1 MTGRRS
7 RDQGARIE
15 RGIVRA
21 LMAQGF
27 AAVRVPLSGV
37 AGGRFAGDVVMPHDP
52 SGVRVCTG
60 RVYRRQLPDELR
72 NEARDPEHCPL
83 FGPLAGCLLRLRSF
97 RLSRGGECE
106 RLVGNTVRFRSRLH
120 LRGWRRVDR
129 NRHHSYANRIRAPST
144 FDVLQ
149 ENIESDPRRA
159 DKFTVHSKI
168 ALRRECRKLDKLGSG
183 HGDYGKVSTLLTN
196 RPEAF
201 FEALRRIEILRI
213 RSRKVTQNRIIPGE
227 ICVIYCEKDVAH
239 ERDQLFR
246 ARKRFVHGS
255 SRGRRVLHRCNWRTL
270 RYSWRRLDRNRAA
283 SRRKSGLA
291 MSYGCF
297 HQRYR
302 DG

>member
-97 RLSRGGECE
+97 RLSPKKPKRCNAGMPLPGHCFP
-106 RLVGNTVRFRSRLH
+106 VPS
-120 LRGWRRVDR
+120 WIRR
-129 NRHHSYANRIRAPST
+129 T
-144 FDVLQ
+144 
-149 ENIESDPRRA
+149 
-159 DKFTVHSKI
+159 
-168 ALRRECRKLDKLGSG
+168 G
-183 HGDYGKVSTLLTN
+183 HGVLCQ
-196 RPEAF
+196 PQPME
-201 FEALRRIEILRI
+201 
-213 RSRKVTQNRIIPGE
+213 
-227 ICVIYCEKDVAH
+227 VAS
-239 ERDQLFR
+239 F
-246 ARKRFVHGS
+246 
-255 SRGRRVLHRCNWRTL
+255 W
-270 RYSWRRLDRNRAA
+270 
-283 SRRKSGLA
+283 
-291 MSYGCF
+291 
-297 HQRYR
+297 
-302 DG
+302 